1 MVRGRQRF
9 ACSEAGRL
17 IARKRGRLQG
27 VVRLIAAAVDCGAQ
41 PGCAQG
47 RRVACCG
54 GDGRVSKLAAV
65 AAMQVERAAGAA
77 AVGCR
82 DLSALAA
89 AFEARTLVV
98 SVKVVVVCI
107 VVRLPW

>member
-1 MVRGRQRF
+1 MV
-9 ACSEAGRL
+9 
-17 IARKRGRLQG
+17 
-27 VVRLIAAAVDCGAQ
+27 VM
-41 PGCAQG
+41 
-47 RRVACCG
+47 
-54 GDGRVSKLAAV
+54 GRVSILAAV
-65 AAMQVERAAGAA
+65 AELRVERAAGAA

-107 VVRLPW
+107 VVRRSPTVVACLRQRGCATQRVQCRDM